1 MSNTI
6 ELNCFLHPIVEM
18 NVNFIFVEIFEE
30 LTCYYFFE
38 NYIFICTV
46 CNKTDSVFK
55 KKVIVI
61 ECN

>member
-18 NVNFIFVEIFEE
+18 NVTFIFVEIFEE

-38 NYIFICTV
+38 NYIFKYIFV
-46 CNKTDSVFK
+46 QYAIKRIVYLKKSYCN
-55 KKVIVI
+55 
-61 ECN
+61 

>member
-30 LTCYYFFE
+30 LTYYFLKIISL
-38 NYIFICTV
+38 NIYLY
-46 CNKTDSVFK
+46 SMQ
-55 KKVIVI
+55 
-61 ECN
+61 

>member
-30 LTCYYFFE
+30 LTCYYFLKIISVQ
-38 NYIFICTV
+38 YAIKRIV
-46 CNKTDSVFK
+46 YLKKSYCN
-55 KKVIVI
+55 
-61 ECN
+61 

>member
-1 MSNTI
+1 
-6 ELNCFLHPIVEM
+6 M
-18 NVNFIFVEIFEE
+18 NVTFIFVEIFEE

>member
-30 LTCYYFFE
+30 LTCYYFLKIISLN
-38 NYIFICTV
+38 NYIFVQYAIKRIV
-46 CNKTDSVFK
+46 YLKKSYCN
-55 KKVIVI
+55 
-61 ECN
+61 